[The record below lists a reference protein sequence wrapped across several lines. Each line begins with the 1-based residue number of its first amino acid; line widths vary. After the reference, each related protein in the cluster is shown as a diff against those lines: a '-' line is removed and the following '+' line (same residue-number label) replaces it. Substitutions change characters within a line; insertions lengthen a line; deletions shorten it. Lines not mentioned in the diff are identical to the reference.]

1 MLQACDSDQ
10 DLRWM
15 NQALALARQA
25 ESCGEVPVGAIV
37 VHQNEMIGRGYNQ
50 VISTHDA
57 SAHAEIVA
65 LRDAGRQ
72 IGNYRLLEASLYVTL
87 EPCAM
92 CAAALMH
99 ARLKHVIFG
108 ALDPKAGAIT
118 SRDQLLSRD
127 YFNHRV
133 KWRGGVMSESCGGVL
148 SEFFKKR
155 R

>member
-1 MLQACDSDQ
+1 
-10 DLRWM
+10 M

-25 ESCGEVPVGAIV
+25 ESCGEVPVGAV
-37 VHQNEMIGRGYNQ
+37 VVYQNEMIGQGYNQ

-72 IGNYRLLEASLYVTL
+72 IGNYRLLEASIYVTL

-99 ARLKHVIFG
+99 ARLKHLIFG

-133 KWRGGVMSESCGGVL
+133 KWRGSVMSESCGGIL